1 MIDKISLDQRSQKFQ
16 LKVKKAY
23 FEEEKKYMNRDFFC
37 FVLFH
42 LKAN

>member
-23 FEEEKKYMNRDFFC
+23 FEQEKIYE
-37 FVLFH
+37 
-42 LKAN
+42 